1 MAPKWKAHKTWC
13 EGFQNKKN
21 EFPQDIN
28 HKTTLP
34 DYFCKLVWNQFD
46 YESQVAWVETG
57 V

>member
-1 MAPKWKAHKTWC
+1 MAPRWKAHKTWC

-28 HKTTLP
+28 PKTTLP